1 MRFSLDDYLVS
12 ESKLNNGSVTLT
24 SSISNLDTSSLH
36 TNIRNPAL
44 RETNVDTI
52 LDPELDQLVQRLV
65 IDINKLP
72 NTTLNEPY
80 ISNIHISNENSWP
93 RKSRIEDSQ
102 SFSSVISDSK
112 VHHYVDNTSMIESL
126 SLLLKNKFKQL
137 SEINNNQVDYIRK
150 EKKRQEENKLK
161 ELERQRQEK
170 LRLEKEA
177 KLEAEKLQK
186 KQEQLKREKEI
197 KLQQE
202 KAELAKQEKLNQL
215 KKAKSAKY
223 ITNRDS
229 IESLFWSYKQKIQS
243 IKDEIVLPI
252 KMAQKPIKSPI
263 MAQKRKINPKFG
275 QLTNSWKQLQL
286 IQNELVTLINQCKD
300 ATTSTTNPSPL
311 AFKWILNFVA
321 KAIVHQSES
330 EIGVKPESALP
341 LARLTIFLL
350 NQYPELSDFLM
361 ARFVKKCPYIIGY
374 SSLQDTEQRRINMG
388 WKRKSDGKWENDTTY
403 DERMNG
409 MITLYSTITKLNSVN
424 LPDPEQSQLWNIES
438 SWRLVARMANLP
450 KSLLIN
456 THFVILGGWWDACG
470 CEFIKKY
477 GNQSVKLLNL
487 IANEMTN
494 LVSEKKFVGA
504 ARLRIL
510 YEEWQMTGT
519 IKSFP
524 EMVE

>member
-1 MRFSLDDYLVS
+1 MRFNLDDYLVS
-12 ESKLNNGSVTLT
+12 DSKLNNGPVVVSP
-24 SSISNLDTSSLH
+24 SIPKLDTSLA
-36 TNIRNPAL
+36 RNNQENSPL
-44 RETNVDTI
+44 LKTDVDII
-52 LDPELDQLVQRLV
+52 LDPELSRLV
-65 IDINKLP
+65 ERLIVDINKLP
-72 NTTLNEPY
+72 TSTNQLY
-80 ISNIHISNENSWP
+80 ISNTHHVCDRNPLPS
-93 RKSRIEDSQ
+93 KSYLQ
-102 SFSSVISDSK
+102 DSK
-112 VHHYVDNTSMIESL
+112 SSSSIIPNGKSEYHVDNTSLIGSL
-126 SLLLKNKFKQL
+126 TSLLENKVKLL
-137 SEINNNQVDYIRK
+137 SKINTDQVDCIRE
-150 EKKRQEENKLK
+150 EKKRQEEKKLK

-170 LRLEKEA
+170 LRLEREA
-177 KLEAEKLQK
+177 KLEAERLQRE
-186 KQEQLKREKEI
+186 QEQLKREREI
-197 KLQQE
+197 KLQKQ
-202 KAELAKQEKLNQL
+202 KAELEKQQKLDRL
-215 KKAKSAKY
+215 KRAKSAKY

-229 IESLFWSYKQKIQS
+229 IESTFWSYKQRIQS

-252 KMAQKPIKSPI
+252 KMAQRPIKSPI

-300 ATTSTTNPSPL
+300 AATSTTNPSPL

-374 SSLQDTEQRRINMG
+374 STSQDTEQNRINMG

-409 MITLYSTITKLNSVN
+409 MITLYSTITRLNSVS
-424 LPDPEQSQLWNIES
+424 LPDPDQSQLWNIES
-438 SWRLVARMANLP
+438 SWRFVARMANMP
-450 KSLLIN
+450 KSLLTN

-470 CEFIKKY
+470 SEFIKKY

-487 IANEMTN
+487 IANDMTN
-494 LVSEKKFVGA
+494 SVSEKKFVGA

-510 YEEWQMTGT
+510 YEEWQNTGI

-524 EMVE
+524 EMID

>member
-1 MRFSLDDYLVS
+1 MRFNLDDYLVLDS
-12 ESKLNNGSVTLT
+12 ELNNGPVSVSPSTPKSST
-24 SSISNLDTSSLH
+24 SSVDNNTRKN
-36 TNIRNPAL
+36 TL
-44 RETNVDTI
+44 READVDII
-52 LDPELDQLVQRLV
+52 LDPELNRLV
-65 IDINKLP
+65 ERLIIDINKLP
-72 NTTLNEPY
+72 GTLNQPY
-80 ISNIHISNENSWP
+80 ISNIHIHNDNPLSK
-93 RKSRIEDSQ
+93 KSYIQDSR
-102 SFSSVISDSK
+102 SPSSIISDPK
-112 VHHYVDNTSMIESL
+112 LEHYVDNTSLIGSL
-126 SLLLKNKFKQL
+126 SSLLENKFRQL
-137 SEINNNQVDYIRK
+137 SKININQVDRIRE

-170 LRLEKEA
+170 LRLEREA
-177 KLEAEKLQK
+177 KLEAERLQK
-186 KQEQLKREKEI
+186 KQEQLKREREI
-197 KLQQE
+197 KLQRE
-202 KAELAKQEKLNQL
+202 KAELEKQEKLALL
-215 KKAKSAKY
+215 KRAKSAKY

-229 IESLFWSYKQKIQS
+229 IESTFWSYKQKIQS

-286 IQNELVTLINQCKD
+286 IQNELATLINQCKD
-300 ATTSTTNPSPL
+300 AATSTTNPSPL

-374 SSLQDTEQRRINMG
+374 SSLQDTEQNRINMG
-388 WKRKSDGKWENDTTY
+388 WKRKNDGKWENDTTY

-409 MITLYSTITKLNSVN
+409 IITLYSTITRLNSVN
-424 LPDPEQSQLWNIES
+424 LPDPDQSQLWNIES
-438 SWRLVARMANLP
+438 SWRFVARMANLP
-450 KSLLIN
+450 ESLLTN

-470 CEFIKKY
+470 GEFIKKY

-487 IANEMTN
+487 IANDMTN

-510 YEEWQMTGT
+510 YEDWQMTGV

-524 EMVE
+524 EMIE